1 MGRIDDSAD
10 EWIDDDLLR
19 KVIIVVMRHKLCPF
33 IVYGIF
39 SSDSAVDN
47 YLSTS
52 SVSSRTYGSRD
63 RTFDFLDVEDDKEDI
78 FNDDLNV
85 RNMNCE

>member
-19 KVIIVVMRHKLCPF
+19 KVIIVVMWHKLCHF
-33 IVYGIF
+33 IDYGIL

-63 RTFDFLDVEDDKEDI
+63 RTFDFLDVEDDNEDI
-78 FNDDLNV
+78 FNDGLNV